1 MNNIFSRLLAGET
14 VSFFD
19 PDYHFVLEACAES
32 KKLLVRLNN
41 TANTTEI
48 KQLLQELFG
57 NQKHETAVITTPI
70 HLNYGRNLRI
80 GAHTF
85 INHDCSFLDLG
96 GITIDEGVL
105 IAPKVT
111 ISSEGHP
118 IAIGNRQSLSVTHVH
133 ICRNVWIGAG
143 AVITPGVTI
152 GENSIVAAG
161 AVVTKDV
168 PANVV
173 VAGVPAKIIKELENN
188 TV

>member
-1 MNNIFSRLLAGET
+1 MNTIFSRLLAGET

-41 TANTTEI
+41 TADTTEI

-57 NQKHETAVITTPI
+57 NRMHETAVITTPI

-96 GITIDEGVL
+96 GITIDEEVM

-118 IAIGNRQSLSVTHVH
+118 VTIANRQSLSVAHVH
-133 ICRNVWIGAG
+133 ICKNVWIGAG

-161 AVVTKDV
+161 AVVTEDV
-168 PANVV
+168 APNTIV
-173 VAGVPAKIIKELENN
+173 GGNPAKFIKN
-188 TV
+188 V

>member
-19 PDYHFVLEACAES
+19 SDYHFIHEACAES

-41 TANTTEI
+41 TADTTET

-57 NQKHETAVITTPI
+57 NRIHETAVITTPI

-96 GITIDEGVL
+96 GITIDEEAQGL
-105 IAPKVT
+105 
-111 ISSEGHP
+111 
-118 IAIGNRQSLSVTHVH
+118 
-133 ICRNVWIGAG
+133 
-143 AVITPGVTI
+143 
-152 GENSIVAAG
+152 
-161 AVVTKDV
+161 
-168 PANVV
+168 
-173 VAGVPAKIIKELENN
+173 
-188 TV
+188 

>member
-14 VSFFD
+14 ISFFD
-19 PDYHFVLEACAES
+19 PDYHFIHEACAES

-41 TANTTEI
+41 TAETTET

-57 NQKHETAVITTPI
+57 NRMHETAVITTPI

-85 INHDCSFLDLG
+85 INNDCSFLDLG
-96 GITIDEGVL
+96 GITIDEEVM

-118 IAIGNRQSLSVTHVH
+118 VAIANRQSLSVAHVH
-133 ICRNVWIGAG
+133 ICKNVWIGAG
-143 AVITPGVTI
+143 AVITAGVTI
-152 GENSIVAAG
+152 GENSVVAAG

-188 TV
+188 TL